1 MNSNIDKLFKAMNY
15 ENNYLNALNGN
26 IDKQLEIDP
35 ELKEFEYI
43 FRDFMLEC
51 AGWDGVKGF
60 LEDIF
65 LKSFTAPEIKELTDF
80 FDSSLGKKYLEVS
93 TRSSA
98 EIYNLGAKNII
109 ENQQELNKRLEVAE
123 LRRKIQSLT
132 D

>member
-15 ENNYLNALNGN
+15 ETNYLNALNGN

-35 ELKEFEYI
+35 ELKESEYVL
-43 FRDFMLEC
+43 RDFILEC
-51 AGWDGVKGF
+51 AGWDRVKGF

-65 LKSFTAPEIKELTDF
+65 LKGFTASEIKELTDF